1 MFPKSRCSG
10 YQARSRVV
18 DSPTAGWCARRS
30 PGAGSLT
37 PPADGT
43 EIKSTGSC
51 RCGVSVAGAS
61 LDCQADLG
69 AVGLNTE
76 DPVFSC
82 PSSQPPP
89 SEAPLAAHLSP
100 NPPTPSP
107 KKTQLYLRRGRNILN
122 QKIAAFRHRTQILKN
137 ESSAGSDNDANLTK
151 STLAPCSL
159 RDGRDDGTTAER
171 TSRPLARTGLIDSWS
186 SATDWPPLDEAVP
199 QSALIGRSI
208 RQQRQRT
215 AAQRIASDVNVNDY
229 FPLDDVRAHFLRLL
243 SSIGLSRPNRGNLG
257 ECEDIYWP

>member
-1 MFPKSRCSG
+1 VFPKSRCSG

-107 KKTQLYLRRGRNILN
+107 KKPSYTYGGDAIFSIKRLPLFATEPRFKKMNPRRG
-122 QKIAAFRHRTQILKN
+122 
-137 ESSAGSDNDANLTK
+137 
-151 STLAPCSL
+151 P
-159 RDGRDDGTTAER
+159 TT
-171 TSRPLARTGLIDSWS
+171 T
-186 SATDWPPLDEAVP
+186 
-199 QSALIGRSI
+199 
-208 RQQRQRT
+208 
-215 AAQRIASDVNVNDY
+215 RI
-229 FPLDDVRAHFLRLL
+229 
-243 SSIGLSRPNRGNLG
+243 
-257 ECEDIYWP
+257 